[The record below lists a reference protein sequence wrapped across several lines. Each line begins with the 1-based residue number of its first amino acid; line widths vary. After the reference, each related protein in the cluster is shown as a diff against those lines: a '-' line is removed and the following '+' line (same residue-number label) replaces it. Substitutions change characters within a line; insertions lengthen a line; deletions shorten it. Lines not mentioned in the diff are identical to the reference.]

1 VLDSQSNSTEEEIQM
16 MQMEIALDRGH
27 SAARAAADKAEKVDP
42 GWTDIAARQVLSF
55 ALRTPYPFTI
65 EQARRECMETPEGA
79 DARSWGH
86 VTRLAVRMGWIEP
99 TGGYAPAVS
108 SNGSPKRLYRL
119 KAAQ

>member
-1 VLDSQSNSTEEEIQM
+1 M

-27 SAARAAADKAEKVDP
+27 SAARAAADKAEDCAP
-42 GWTDIAARQVLSF
+42 GWIDIAARQLLSY
-55 ALRTPYPFTI
+55 ALRAAEPFTI

-86 VTRLAVRMGWIEP
+86 VTRLAVRMGWIEA

-119 KAAQ
+119 RT